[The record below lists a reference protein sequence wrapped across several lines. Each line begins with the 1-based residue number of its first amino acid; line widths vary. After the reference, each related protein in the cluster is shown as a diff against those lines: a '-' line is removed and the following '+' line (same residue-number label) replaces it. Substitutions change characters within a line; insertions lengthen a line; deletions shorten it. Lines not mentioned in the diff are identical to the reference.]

1 MGTVFLHTLWE
12 SLHRRMGL
20 VLLAISVL
28 VPTGLL
34 YLIRF
39 QARDDGTVMA
49 YLFSN
54 RVGTAAEFVP
64 SALSGLLQMTVGL
77 WLFMGIFAIAPLLT
91 TYLEKGWADL
101 LLSKGVAR
109 WQVLLGRYGGG
120 LALFA
125 TTLLILDGAP
135 AIYFWARTGI
145 APGRFF
151 LGVAMLGLS
160 FASVLA
166 LMALT
171 AMVQASPSILIIV
184 GFMQVI
190 VSSLLAQRESLY
202 ALMSAQWVQWLM
214 DWVYRI
220 LPKNHEL
227 LGLAVNYLRTGT
239 IESWW
244 AVWSSALFVAGA
256 LGLSAWLLHRKSF

>member
-1 MGTVFLHTLWE
+1 MCFPSKFLSPRAGLFVALAMVFSITPFSDSANSQQQVIQKIEALVNDE
-12 SLHRRMGL
+12 VISAYDVGQRMGL

-125 TTLLILDGAP
+125 ATLLILDGAP

-190 VSSLLAQRESLY
+190 LSSLLA
-202 ALMSAQWVQWLM
+202 
-214 DWVYRI
+214 
-220 LPKNHEL
+220 
-227 LGLAVNYLRTGT
+227 
-239 IESWW
+239 
-244 AVWSSALFVAGA
+244 
-256 LGLSAWLLHRKSF
+256 